1 MAGGKET
8 PRQKMIGMMYMV
20 LLAMLAMNV
29 AKEVLNSFIIINGAI
44 ENTNKAFTA
53 KNAQTLGEF
62 EKQNSLNPTKVGPW
76 LADAQSVI
84 NSGNAVYDS
93 IEVLKRHLMVKT
105 EKFETFDAFVAGKSE
120 GLVTAYD
127 ENNSDLDTL
136 FSIAK
141 LGAKDNYDIP
151 TYIMIGSDASTLK
164 EGAYTATDLRLK
176 LEGFT
181 GDIMKALSNV
191 STSKREDF
199 KKEAEFDFSD
209 QLINNN
215 EKQIWEMAN
224 FYHVPLAAV
233 ITNLSRIQSEIRTIQ
248 SGALNILMGEI
259 SAKDFK
265 FDKVEA
271 KVIANS
277 NYVTL
282 GDSFKA
288 DIIVAAYSTTD
299 NPGLRVGTELDTA
312 GKAESEWAVK
322 NPLEKDDERM
332 SVKDGIAHYGYKP
345 TSEGEVKWG
354 GFIVLKEP
362 GTNKEKLYPFE
373 HTFIAAKPS
382 TVVSPTKM
390 NVVYRGLD
398 NPIEVSVSGYA
409 ATKIDAQTTNGSLT
423 KVSPGKYTLKPGK
436 GKECKITVSVKG
448 DEGKSKSLGGE
459 GFTFRVKNVPKPE
472 PFYAGVTG
480 SGKVKKSRLQV
491 ASKVT
496 AKLED
501 FDFEGVSYK
510 VVGFDFVANVGGRFV
525 RETSKS
531 GNLTSKMKNIAK
543 GQKKGDRIIIENIF
557 AVGPDGTKKSI
568 GNIILEVQ

>member
-8 PRQKMIGMMYMV
+8 PRQKMIGMMYLV
-20 LLAMLAMNV
+20 LMALLAMNV
-29 AKEVLNSFIIINGAI
+29 SKEVLNSFIIINGAI
-44 ENTNKAFTA
+44 EKTNNAFTA
-53 KNAQTLGEF
+53 KNAQSLGEF
-62 EKQNSLNPTKVGPW
+62 EKQNSLNPEKVGPW
-76 LADAQSVI
+76 LAKAQRVVDA
-84 NSGNAVYDS
+84 GDALYDS
-93 IEVLKRHLMVKT
+93 IADLKRYLIFKT
-105 EKFETFDAFVAGKSE
+105 EKAENIDAYVAAKSE
-120 GLVTAYD
+120 GAITTYSPEVD
-127 ENNSDLDTL
+127 SL
-136 FSIAK
+136 FSIK
-141 LGAKDNYDIP
+141 KIEAKDNYDIV
-151 TYIMIGSDASTLK
+151 TSVMIGSDPANLK
-164 EGAYTATDLRLK
+164 EGARTAIDLHNK
-176 LEGFT
+176 LSAFSEAVLNE
-181 GDIMKALSNV
+181 IPA
-191 STSKREDF
+191 SKREDF
-199 KKEAEFDFSD
+199 RSEAEFDFSEIVID
-209 QLINNN
+209 NAGKK
-215 EKQIWEMAN
+215 ESWEMAN

-233 ITNLSRIQSEIRTIQ
+233 ITNLSRMQSEIRTIQ
-248 SGALNILMGEI
+248 SGALSLLMSEI

-277 NYVTL
+277 NYVTI

-288 DIIVAAYSTTD
+288 DVIVAAYSTTD
-299 NPGLRVGTELDTA
+299 NPGLRIGTELDTA
-312 GKAESEWAVK
+312 GKAESEWTVK
-322 NPLEKDDERM
+322 NPLDTSRI

-362 GTNKEKLYPFE
+362 GTGKEKLYPFE

-409 ATKIDAQTTNGSLT
+409 ASKVDAQASNGALT

-436 GKECKITVSVKG
+436 GKECVVSVSVKDANG
-448 DEGKSKSLGGE
+448 NSKRMGE
-459 GFTFRVKNVPKPE
+459 GFKFRVKDVPKPE

-480 SGKVKKSRLQV
+480 SGKVGKARLQV

-501 FDFEGVSYK
+501 FDFEGVNYR

-525 RETSKS
+525 RETSRN
-531 GNLTSKMKNIAK
+531 GDLTSKMKAIAK
-543 GQKKGDRIIIENIF
+543 NQGSGDRIIIENIF

-568 GNIILEVQ
+568 GNIILEVK